1 MTMSTLKILCPECK
15 SELVVDATTGEVL
28 LHEKPRAAGPTTS
41 FEERLQALDQQ
52 KQKAEELFSKEV
64 HALKDKERLME
75 ERFQEALKKAKEKAD
90 KGEDQDK
97 PIKDIDL

>member
-1 MTMSTLKILCPECK
+1 MSTLKILCPECQA
-15 SELVVDATTGEVL
+15 ELVVDTATGQVL
-28 LHEKPRAAGPTTS
+28 LHEKPKSAGPVTS

-52 KQKAEELFSKEV
+52 KLKAEELFSKEV
-64 HALKDKERLME
+64 QSLKDKERLME
-75 ERFQEALKKAKEKAD
+75 ERFQEALRKAKEKAE